1 MASAL
6 LGPLHAT
13 VAGAL
18 VGHTVAEAAD
28 ITGAPLTSVF
38 AAARALLDLQI
49 LTRKHHD
56 KTWAVPKGQYSK
68 FCAFM
73 EKNRPEVAGT
83 LERRKTAHQVFEARK
98 RRHARKLPK
107 QRKNAAAGA
116 LAWQPGDHFDAKTPS
131 L

>member
-13 VAGAL
+13 IAGAL
-18 VGHTVAEAAD
+18 VGRGVAEAAE

-49 LTRKHHD
+49 LTRKHD

-83 LERRKTAHQVFEARK
+83 LERRKTAHQVLKARK
-98 RRHARKLPK
+98 RRDARKLPK
-107 QRKNAAAGA
+107 QRTNAAARS
-116 LAWQPGDHFDAKTPS
+116 LARQPGDHLDAKTPS